1 MESRPSSPKRQHLDK
16 PVPASPS
23 SSSSNMQQSAGL
35 TVNVDSLSII
45 GNANKAIVARPI
57 KIYTR
62 TGDKGSSALFN
73 GERRPKTDEVF
84 HALGTI
90 DELSSSIGLALAHL
104 TERQGILSKFVTQN
118 PNYDLDRLRQQL
130 LSIQCR
136 LQDLGSCVATPIPNV
151 ADTASEKEEIGTR
164 PKRHARV
171 NFPAHAAPQELEPW
185 IDEMTAQIKPLRKF
199 VLPSGGVVATS
210 LHVAR
215 TVCRRAERAIVAVNE
230 ARTSVGDSL
239 AVEAAATT
247 YINRLSDYL
256 FTAARFAAEAFDV
269 PEEPYRKLN

>member
-1 MESRPSSPKRQHLDK
+1 M
-16 PVPASPS
+16 
-23 SSSSNMQQSAGL
+23 
-35 TVNVDSLSII
+35 TVISIGVDTLSII
-45 GNANKAIVARPI
+45 GNANKTIVARSM

-62 TGDKGSSALFN
+62 TGDKGSSALFT

-104 TERQGILSKFVTQN
+104 AERQGSLRKFMTQN
-118 PNYDLDRLRQQL
+118 PNYDLERLRQQL

-151 ADTASEKEEIGTR
+151 PDTASEKEKIGVR
-164 PKRHARV
+164 SKRHSRA
-171 NFPAHAAPQELEPW
+171 NFPAHAVPQELEPW
-185 IDEMTAQIKPLRKF
+185 IDEMTVQLKPLRKF

-215 TVCRRAERAIVAVNE
+215 TICRRAEREIVAVNE

-239 AVEAAATT
+239 AVEVAATT

-256 FTAARFAAEAFDV
+256 FTAARFAAEAFCV
-269 PEEPYRKLN
+269 PEEPYKKLN